1 LQITEV
7 KLSIYKMQ
15 VLKLNFLFS
24 IIFYL
29 LGLCFVRG
37 ESLPSYDYDA
47 PPIDFDTMWQG
58 YNPRLENLETE
69 ILKEWEQD
77 DIILRII
84 RYRIGEFKGKVAML
98 AGVYGF
104 PKGAQNVPGLL
115 QVHGGGQYA
124 DYRAVFSNAKRGYA
138 TLSIAWAGR
147 ISAPGYTVRPNEV
160 KLFWAGKSG
169 DPKYKL
175 TTDWGALDAY
185 HAPSRNGKDAFSS
198 IPVAEWTL
206 DPVLSPRNNSW
217 FLITLAGRRG
227 LTFLE
232 RQPEVDGE
240 KLGVYGHSMGGKL
253 TVMIAGADERVKAAV
268 PSCGGISDRYSDI
281 QLHLATV
288 SDPPS
293 LKRISCPTF
302 FLSPANDFHGRINDL
317 EIAVEEIQSKDWRVT
332 CSPHHNHQD
341 TPPYEVATQIWF
353 DQHLKATFKVP
364 ETPQVKIILKQ
375 GMLPQFSIRPDLNRK
390 VRSVEVYFT
399 QQGIL
404 QKPGVVKDDSRNTKH
419 RFWKFIEPQ
428 KDSTSGVWLA
438 DLPIFSLERPV
449 WAYANVLYDLD
460 NPIVGAGYYY
470 GTYKTKTFN
479 LSSLLQVIS
488 PDKLSNSGTSLPK
501 PRDFMIEEFHASW
514 RKDWFAYNLNKWGI
528 RTNKLYEPRYSAP
541 LNTSRLSLEVSSE
554 RTNEMVLWLDGYGVE
569 FKVLGSSSWQR
580 FSFPLSAFKN
590 GEGKSLPSW
599 SGVREL
605 RLDDVEKL
613 ELPKGNKGSV
623 VKIGSPWAGEPP
635 EFKNLRWIQ

>member
-1 LQITEV
+1 MQI
-7 KLSIYKMQ
+7 LI
-15 VLKLNFLFS
+15 LKFLFS
-24 IIFYL
+24 IIFYFFN
-29 LGLCFVRG
+29 LCFVRS
-37 ESLPSYDYDA
+37 ESLPLYNHETPFNSV
-47 PPIDFDTMWQG
+47 DTMWQG

-77 DIILRII
+77 DVILRVI
-84 RYRIGEFKGKVAML
+84 RYRIGEFKGKRAMM

-104 PKGAQNVPGLL
+104 PKGAQTVPGLL

-124 DYRAVFSNAKRGYA
+124 DHRAVFSNAKRGYA

-147 ISAPGYTVRPNEV
+147 ISAPGYSVAPNEV
-160 KLFWAGKSG
+160 KLFWAGKSD

-198 IPVAEWTL
+198 IPVAEWTI

-217 FLITLAGRRG
+217 FLVTLAGRRG

-268 PSCGGISDRYSDI
+268 PSCGGISDRYSVNE
-281 QLHLATV
+281 LHSATV

-293 LKRISCPTF
+293 LRRVSCPIF

-317 EIAVEEIQSKDWRVT
+317 EKAVGEIQTNDWRVS

-353 DQHLKATFKVP
+353 DQHLKATFKAP
-364 ETPQVKIILKQ
+364 KTPQAEIILKQ
-375 GMLPQFSIRPDLNRK
+375 GMLPQFSVRPDPNRK
-390 VRSVEVYFT
+390 VRSVEIYFT

-404 QKPGVVKDDSRNTKH
+404 QEPGGTKDDSRNTKH

-428 KDSTSGVWLA
+428 KDSTSEGWLA
-438 DLPIFSLERPV
+438 DLPIFSVERPV
-449 WAYANVLYDLD
+449 WAYANVLYDLED
-460 NPIVGAGYYY
+460 TIVGAGYYY
-470 GTYKTKTFN
+470 GKYETKTFN

-488 PDKLSNSGTSLPK
+488 PDKLSNSGTSFPK
-501 PRDFMIEEFHASW
+501 ARDFMIEGFNASW
-514 RKDWFAYNLNKWGI
+514 RKDWFAYNSNKWGV
-528 RTNKLYEPRYSAP
+528 RTNKLYEPRHSAP
-541 LNTSRLSLEVSSE
+541 GPKSRLSLEVSTE
-554 RTNEMVLWLDGYGVE
+554 MTNKMVLWLDGYGVE
-569 FKVLGSSSWQR
+569 FKVLGSGTWQR
-580 FSFPLSAFKN
+580 FSFPLLALKN

-613 ELPKGNKGSV
+613 ELPRGSKGSA
-623 VKIGSPWAGEPP
+623 VKIGSPWVGEPP
-635 EFKNLRWIQ
+635 EFRNLRWIR

>member
-1 LQITEV
+1 
-7 KLSIYKMQ
+7 
-15 VLKLNFLFS
+15 
-24 IIFYL
+24 
-29 LGLCFVRG
+29 
-37 ESLPSYDYDA
+37 
-47 PPIDFDTMWQG
+47 MWQG

-77 DIILRII
+77 DVILRVI
-84 RYRIGEFKGKVAML
+84 RYRIGEFKGKRAMM

-104 PKGAQNVPGLL
+104 PKGAQTVPGLL

-124 DYRAVFSNAKRGYA
+124 DHRAVFSNAKRGYA

-147 ISAPGYTVRPNEV
+147 ISAPGYSVAPNEV
-160 KLFWAGKSG
+160 KLFWAGKSD

-198 IPVAEWTL
+198 IPVAEWTI

-217 FLITLAGRRG
+217 FLVTLAGRRG

-268 PSCGGISDRYSDI
+268 PSCGGISDRYSVNE
-281 QLHLATV
+281 LHSATV

-293 LKRISCPTF
+293 LRRVSCPIF

-317 EIAVEEIQSKDWRVT
+317 EKAVGEIQTKDWRVS

-353 DQHLKATFKVP
+353 DQHLKATFKAP
-364 ETPQVKIILKQ
+364 KTPQAEIILKQ
-375 GMLPQFSIRPDLNRK
+375 GMLPQFSVRPDPNRK
-390 VRSVEVYFT
+390 VRSVEIYFT

-404 QKPGVVKDDSRNTKH
+404 QEPGGTKDDSRNTKH

-428 KDSTSGVWLA
+428 KDSNSVVWLA
-438 DLPIFSLERPV
+438 DLPIFSVERPV
-449 WAYANVLYDLD
+449 WAYANVLYDLED
-460 NPIVGAGYYY
+460 TIVGAGYYY
-470 GTYKTKTFN
+470 GTYETKTLN

-488 PDKLSNSGTSLPK
+488 PDKLSNSGTSFPK
-501 PRDFMIEEFHASW
+501 ARDFMIEGFNASW
-514 RKDWFAYNLNKWGI
+514 RKDWFAYNSNKWGV

-541 LNTSRLSLEVSSE
+541 GPTSRLSLEVITE
-554 RTNEMVLWLDGYGVE
+554 MTNKMVLWLDGYGVE
-569 FKVLGSSSWQR
+569 FKVLGSGTWQR
-580 FSFPLSAFKN
+580 FSFPLSALKN

-613 ELPKGNKGSV
+613 ELPRGSKGSA
-623 VKIGSPWAGEPP
+623 VKIGSPWVGEPP
-635 EFKNLRWIQ
+635 EFRNLRWIR

>member
-1 LQITEV
+1 MQI
-7 KLSIYKMQ
+7 LI
-15 VLKLNFLFS
+15 LKFLFS
-24 IIFYL
+24 IIFYFFS
-29 LGLCFVRG
+29 LCFVRS
-37 ESLPSYDYDA
+37 ESLPLYNHETPFNSV
-47 PPIDFDTMWQG
+47 DTMWQG

-77 DIILRII
+77 DVILRVI
-84 RYRIGEFKGKVAML
+84 RYRIGEFKGKRAMM

-104 PKGAQNVPGLL
+104 PKGAQTVPGLL

-124 DYRAVFSNAKRGYA
+124 DHRAVFSNAKRGYA

-147 ISAPGYTVRPNEV
+147 ISAPGYSVAPNEV
-160 KLFWAGKSG
+160 KLFWAGKSD

-198 IPVAEWTL
+198 IPVAEWTI

-217 FLITLAGRRG
+217 FLVTLAGRRG

-268 PSCGGISDRYSDI
+268 PSCGGISDRYSVNE
-281 QLHLATV
+281 LHSATV

-293 LKRISCPTF
+293 LRRVSCPIF

-317 EIAVEEIQSKDWRVT
+317 EKAVGEIQTKDWRVS

-353 DQHLKATFKVP
+353 DQHLKATFKAP
-364 ETPQVKIILKQ
+364 KTPQAEIILKQ
-375 GMLPQFSIRPDLNRK
+375 GMLPQFSVRPDPNRK
-390 VRSVEVYFT
+390 VRSVEIYFT

-404 QKPGVVKDDSRNTKH
+404 QEPGGTKDDSRNTKH

-428 KDSTSGVWLA
+428 KDSNSVVWLA
-438 DLPIFSLERPV
+438 DLPIFSVERPV
-449 WAYANVLYDLD
+449 WAYANVLYDLED
-460 NPIVGAGYYY
+460 TIVGAGYYY
-470 GTYKTKTFN
+470 GTYETKTLN

-488 PDKLSNSGTSLPK
+488 PDKLSNSGTSFPK
-501 PRDFMIEEFHASW
+501 ARDFMIEGFNASW
-514 RKDWFAYNLNKWGI
+514 RKDWFAYNSNKWGV

-541 LNTSRLSLEVSSE
+541 GPKSRLSLEVSTE
-554 RTNEMVLWLDGYGVE
+554 MTNKMVLWLDGYGVE
-569 FKVLGSSSWQR
+569 FKVLGSGTWQR
-580 FSFPLSAFKN
+580 FSFPLLALKN

-613 ELPKGNKGSV
+613 ELPRGSKGSA
-623 VKIGSPWAGEPP
+623 VKIGSPWVGEPP
-635 EFKNLRWIQ
+635 EFRNLRWIR

>member
-1 LQITEV
+1 
-7 KLSIYKMQ
+7 MQ
-15 VLKLNFLFS
+15 VLKLNFQFS
-24 IIFYL
+24 IIFYF
-29 LGLCFVRG
+29 LGLCFVQG
-37 ESLPSYDYDA
+37 ESLPGYDYDA

-84 RYRIGEFKGKVAML
+84 RYRMGEFKGKVAMM

-198 IPVAEWTL
+198 IPVTEWTL
-206 DPVLSPRNNSW
+206 DPVPSPRNNSW

-317 EIAVEEIQSKDWRVT
+317 ETAVEEIQSNDWRVS

-341 TPPYEVATQIWF
+341 TPPYEVATQVWF
-353 DQHLKATFKVP
+353 DHHLKATFETPK
-364 ETPQVKIILKQ
+364 TPQVKIILKQ

-404 QKPGVVKDDSRNTKH
+404 QKPGAVKDDSRNTKH

-438 DLPIFSLERPV
+438 DLPIFSVDRPV

-470 GTYKTKTFN
+470 GTYETKTFN
-479 LSSLLQVIS
+479 LSSILQVIS
-488 PDKLSNSGTSLPK
+488 PEKLSNSGTSLPK
-501 PRDFMIEEFHASW
+501 ARDFMIEEFNAFW

-541 LNTSRLSLEVSSE
+541 LHTSRLSLEVSSE
-554 RTNEMVLWLDGYGVE
+554 MTNKMVLWLDGYGVE

-580 FSFPLSAFKN
+580 FSFALSALKN

-613 ELPKGNKGSV
+613 ELPRGNKGSV
-623 VKIGSPWAGEPP
+623 VKIGSPWAGNPP
-635 EFKNLRWIQ
+635 EFRNLRWIQ

>member
-1 LQITEV
+1 
-7 KLSIYKMQ
+7 
-15 VLKLNFLFS
+15 
-24 IIFYL
+24 
-29 LGLCFVRG
+29 
-37 ESLPSYDYDA
+37 
-47 PPIDFDTMWQG
+47 MWQG

-77 DIILRII
+77 DVILRVI
-84 RYRIGEFKGKVAML
+84 RYRIGEFKGKRAMM

-104 PKGAQNVPGLL
+104 PKGAQTVPGLL

-124 DYRAVFSNAKRGYA
+124 DHRAVFSNAKRGYA

-147 ISAPGYTVRPNEV
+147 ISAPGYSVAPNEV
-160 KLFWAGKSG
+160 KLFWAGKSD

-198 IPVAEWTL
+198 IPVAEWTI

-217 FLITLAGRRG
+217 FLVTLAGRRG

-268 PSCGGISDRYSDI
+268 PSCGGISDRYSVNE
-281 QLHLATV
+281 LHSATV

-293 LKRISCPTF
+293 LRRVSCPIF

-317 EIAVEEIQSKDWRVT
+317 EKAVGEIQTKDWRVS

-353 DQHLKATFKVP
+353 DQHLKATFKAP
-364 ETPQVKIILKQ
+364 KTPQAEIILKQ
-375 GMLPQFSIRPDLNRK
+375 GMLPQFSVRPDPNRK
-390 VRSVEVYFT
+390 VRSVEIYFT

-404 QKPGVVKDDSRNTKH
+404 QEPGGTKDDSRNTKH

-428 KDSTSGVWLA
+428 KDSNSVVWLA
-438 DLPIFSLERPV
+438 DLPIFSVERPA
-449 WAYANVLYDLD
+449 WAYANVLYDLED
-460 NPIVGAGYYY
+460 TIVGAGYYY
-470 GTYKTKTFN
+470 GTYETKTLN

-488 PDKLSNSGTSLPK
+488 PDKLSNSGTSFPK
-501 PRDFMIEEFHASW
+501 ARDFMIEGFNASW
-514 RKDWFAYNLNKWGI
+514 RKDWFAYNSNKWGV

-541 LNTSRLSLEVSSE
+541 GPTSRLSLEVSTE
-554 RTNEMVLWLDGYGVE
+554 MTNKMVLWLDGYGVE
-569 FKVLGSSSWQR
+569 FKVLGSGTWQR
-580 FSFPLSAFKN
+580 FSFPLSALKN

-613 ELPKGNKGSV
+613 ELPRGSKGSA
-623 VKIGSPWAGEPP
+623 VKIGSPWVGEPP
-635 EFKNLRWIQ
+635 EFRNLRWIR

>member
-1 LQITEV
+1 MQI
-7 KLSIYKMQ
+7 LI
-15 VLKLNFLFS
+15 LKFLFS
-24 IIFYL
+24 IIFYFFN
-29 LGLCFVRG
+29 LCFVRS
-37 ESLPSYDYDA
+37 ESLPLYNHETPFNSV
-47 PPIDFDTMWQG
+47 DTMWQG

-77 DIILRII
+77 DVILRVI
-84 RYRIGEFKGKVAML
+84 RYRIGEFKGKRAMM

-104 PKGAQNVPGLL
+104 PKGAQTVPGLL

-124 DYRAVFSNAKRGYA
+124 DHRAVFSNAKRGYA

-147 ISAPGYTVRPNEV
+147 ISAPGYSVAPNEV
-160 KLFWAGKSG
+160 KLFWAGKSD

-198 IPVAEWTL
+198 IPVAEWTI

-217 FLITLAGRRG
+217 FLVTLAGRRG

-268 PSCGGISDRYSDI
+268 PSCGGISDRYSVNE
-281 QLHLATV
+281 LHSATV

-293 LKRISCPTF
+293 LRRVSCPIF

-317 EIAVEEIQSKDWRVT
+317 EKAVGEIQTKDWRVS

-353 DQHLKATFKVP
+353 DQHLKATFKAP
-364 ETPQVKIILKQ
+364 KTPQAEIILKQ
-375 GMLPQFSIRPDLNRK
+375 GMLPQFSVRPDPNRK
-390 VRSVEVYFT
+390 VRSVEIYFT

-404 QKPGVVKDDSRNTKH
+404 QEPGGTKDDSRNTKH

-428 KDSTSGVWLA
+428 KDSNSVVWLA
-438 DLPIFSLERPV
+438 DLPIFSVERPV
-449 WAYANVLYDLD
+449 WAYANVLYDLED
-460 NPIVGAGYYY
+460 TIVGAGYYY
-470 GTYKTKTFN
+470 GTYETKTFN

-501 PRDFMIEEFHASW
+501 ARDFMIEGFNASW
-514 RKDWFAYNLNKWGI
+514 RKDWFAYNSNKWGV

-541 LNTSRLSLEVSSE
+541 GPTSRLSLEVSTE
-554 RTNEMVLWLDGYGVE
+554 MTNKMVLWLDGYGVE
-569 FKVLGSSSWQR
+569 FKVLGSGTWQR
-580 FSFPLSAFKN
+580 FSFPLSALKN

-613 ELPKGNKGSV
+613 ELPRGSKGSA
-623 VKIGSPWAGEPP
+623 VKIGSPWVGEPP
-635 EFKNLRWIQ
+635 EFRNLRWIR

>member
-1 LQITEV
+1 MQITEV
-7 KLSIYKMQ
+7 KLSIYRMQ

-84 RYRIGEFKGKVAML
+84 RYRIGEFKGKVAMM

-124 DYRAVFSNAKRGYA
+124 DYRAVFSNAKRGFA

-341 TPPYEVATQIWF
+341 TPPYEVATQLWF

-554 RTNEMVLWLDGYGVE
+554 RNNEMVLWLDGYGVE

>member
-1 LQITEV
+1 MQI
-7 KLSIYKMQ
+7 LI
-15 VLKLNFLFS
+15 LKFLFS
-24 IIFYL
+24 IIFYFFS
-29 LGLCFVRG
+29 LCFVRS
-37 ESLPSYDYDA
+37 ESLPLYNHETPFNSV
-47 PPIDFDTMWQG
+47 DTMWQG

-77 DIILRII
+77 DVILRVI
-84 RYRIGEFKGKVAML
+84 RYRIGEFKGKRAMM

-104 PKGAQNVPGLL
+104 PKGAQTVPGLL

-124 DYRAVFSNAKRGYA
+124 DHRAVFSNAKRGYA

-147 ISAPGYTVRPNEV
+147 ISAPGYSVAPNEV
-160 KLFWAGKSG
+160 KLFWAGKSD

-198 IPVAEWTL
+198 IPVAEWTI

-217 FLITLAGRRG
+217 FLVTLAGRRG

-268 PSCGGISDRYSDI
+268 PSCGGISDRYSVNE
-281 QLHLATV
+281 LHSATV

-293 LKRISCPTF
+293 LRRVSCPIF

-317 EIAVEEIQSKDWRVT
+317 EKAVGEIQTKDWRVS

-353 DQHLKATFKVP
+353 DQHLKATFKAP
-364 ETPQVKIILKQ
+364 KTPQAEIILKQ
-375 GMLPQFSIRPDLNRK
+375 GMLPQFSVRPDPNRK
-390 VRSVEVYFT
+390 VRSVEIYFT

-404 QKPGVVKDDSRNTKH
+404 QEPGGTKDDSRNTKH

-428 KDSTSGVWLA
+428 KDSNSVVWLA
-438 DLPIFSLERPV
+438 DLPIFSVERPV
-449 WAYANVLYDLD
+449 WAYANVLYDLED
-460 NPIVGAGYYY
+460 TIVGAGYYY
-470 GTYKTKTFN
+470 GTYETKTLN

-488 PDKLSNSGTSLPK
+488 PDKLSNSGTSFPK
-501 PRDFMIEEFHASW
+501 ARDFMIEEFNASW
-514 RKDWFAYNLNKWGI
+514 RKDWFAYNSNKWGV

-541 LNTSRLSLEVSSE
+541 GPTSRLSLEVSTE
-554 RTNEMVLWLDGYGVE
+554 MTNKMVLWLDGYGVE
-569 FKVLGSSSWQR
+569 FKVLGSGTWQR
-580 FSFPLSAFKN
+580 FSFPLSALKN

-613 ELPKGNKGSV
+613 ELPRGSKGSA
-623 VKIGSPWAGEPP
+623 VKIGSPWVGEPP
-635 EFKNLRWIQ
+635 EFRNLRWIR

>member
-1 LQITEV
+1 
-7 KLSIYKMQ
+7 
-15 VLKLNFLFS
+15 
-24 IIFYL
+24 
-29 LGLCFVRG
+29 
-37 ESLPSYDYDA
+37 
-47 PPIDFDTMWQG
+47 MWQG

-77 DIILRII
+77 DVILRVI
-84 RYRIGEFKGKVAML
+84 RYRIGEFKGKRAMM

-104 PKGAQNVPGLL
+104 PKGAQTVPGLL

-124 DYRAVFSNAKRGYA
+124 DHRAVFSNAKRGYA

-147 ISAPGYTVRPNEV
+147 ISAPGYSVAPNEV
-160 KLFWAGKSG
+160 KLFWAGKSD

-198 IPVAEWTL
+198 IPVAEWTI

-217 FLITLAGRRG
+217 FLVTLAGRRG

-268 PSCGGISDRYSDI
+268 PSCGGISDRYSVNE
-281 QLHLATV
+281 LHSATV

-293 LKRISCPTF
+293 LRRVSCPIF

-317 EIAVEEIQSKDWRVT
+317 EKAVGEIQTKDWRVS

-353 DQHLKATFKVP
+353 DQHLKATFKAP
-364 ETPQVKIILKQ
+364 KTPQAEIILKQ
-375 GMLPQFSIRPDLNRK
+375 GMLPQFSVRPDPNRK
-390 VRSVEVYFT
+390 VRSVEIYFT

-404 QKPGVVKDDSRNTKH
+404 QEPGGTKDDSRNTKH

-428 KDSTSGVWLA
+428 KDSTSEGWLA
-438 DLPIFSLERPV
+438 DLPIFSVERPV
-449 WAYANVLYDLD
+449 WAYANVLYDLED
-460 NPIVGAGYYY
+460 TIVGAGYYY
-470 GTYKTKTFN
+470 GTYETKTLN

-488 PDKLSNSGTSLPK
+488 PDKLSNSGTSFPK
-501 PRDFMIEEFHASW
+501 ARDFMIEGFNASW
-514 RKDWFAYNLNKWGI
+514 RKDWFAYNSNKWGV

-541 LNTSRLSLEVSSE
+541 GPTSRLSLEVSTE
-554 RTNEMVLWLDGYGVE
+554 MTNKMVLWLDGYGVE
-569 FKVLGSSSWQR
+569 FKVLGSGTWQR
-580 FSFPLSAFKN
+580 FSFPLSALKN

-613 ELPKGNKGSV
+613 ELPRGSKGSA
-623 VKIGSPWAGEPP
+623 VKIGSPWVGEPP
-635 EFKNLRWIQ
+635 EFRNLRWIR

>member
-1 LQITEV
+1 MQI
-7 KLSIYKMQ
+7 LI
-15 VLKLNFLFS
+15 LKFLFS
-24 IIFYL
+24 IIFYFFN
-29 LGLCFVRG
+29 LCFVRS
-37 ESLPSYDYDA
+37 ESLPLYNHETPFNSV
-47 PPIDFDTMWQG
+47 DTMWQG

-77 DIILRII
+77 DVILRVI
-84 RYRIGEFKGKVAML
+84 RYRIGEFKGKRAMM

-104 PKGAQNVPGLL
+104 PKGAQTVPGLL

-124 DYRAVFSNAKRGYA
+124 DHRAVFSNAKRGYA

-147 ISAPGYTVRPNEV
+147 ISAPGYSVAPNEV
-160 KLFWAGKSG
+160 KLFWAGKSD

-198 IPVAEWTL
+198 IPVAEWTI

-217 FLITLAGRRG
+217 FLVTLAGRRG

-268 PSCGGISDRYSDI
+268 PSCGGISDRYSVNE
-281 QLHLATV
+281 LHSATV

-293 LKRISCPTF
+293 LRRVSCPIF

-317 EIAVEEIQSKDWRVT
+317 EKAVGEIQTKDWRVS

-353 DQHLKATFKVP
+353 DQHLKATFKAP
-364 ETPQVKIILKQ
+364 KTPQAEIILKQ
-375 GMLPQFSIRPDLNRK
+375 GMLPQFSVRPDPNRK
-390 VRSVEVYFT
+390 VRSVEIYFT

-404 QKPGVVKDDSRNTKH
+404 QEPGGTKDDSRNTKH

-428 KDSTSGVWLA
+428 KDSNSGVWLA
-438 DLPIFSLERPV
+438 DLPIFSVERPV
-449 WAYANVLYDLD
+449 WAYANVLYDLED
-460 NPIVGAGYYY
+460 TIVGAGYYY
-470 GTYKTKTFN
+470 GTYETKTFN

-501 PRDFMIEEFHASW
+501 ARDFMIEGFNASW
-514 RKDWFAYNLNKWGI
+514 RKDWFAYNLNKWGV

-541 LNTSRLSLEVSSE
+541 GPTSRLSLEVSTE
-554 RTNEMVLWLDGYGVE
+554 MTNKMVLWLDGYGVE
-569 FKVLGSSSWQR
+569 FKVLGSGTWQR
-580 FSFPLSAFKN
+580 FSFPLSALKN

-613 ELPKGNKGSV
+613 ELPRGSKGSA
-623 VKIGSPWAGEPP
+623 VKIGSPWVGEPP
-635 EFKNLRWIQ
+635 EFRNLRWIR

>member
-1 LQITEV
+1 MQI
-7 KLSIYKMQ
+7 LI
-15 VLKLNFLFS
+15 LKFLFS
-24 IIFYL
+24 IIFYFFS
-29 LGLCFVRG
+29 LCFVRS
-37 ESLPSYDYDA
+37 ESLPLYNHETPFNSV
-47 PPIDFDTMWQG
+47 DTMWQG

-77 DIILRII
+77 DVILRVI
-84 RYRIGEFKGKVAML
+84 RYRIGEFKGKRAMM

-104 PKGAQNVPGLL
+104 PKGAQTVPGLL

-124 DYRAVFSNAKRGYA
+124 DHRAVFSNAKRGYA

-147 ISAPGYTVRPNEV
+147 ISAPGYSVAPNEV
-160 KLFWAGKSG
+160 KLFWAGKSD

-198 IPVAEWTL
+198 IPVAEWTI

-217 FLITLAGRRG
+217 FLVTLAGRRG

-268 PSCGGISDRYSDI
+268 PSCGGISDRYSVNE
-281 QLHLATV
+281 LHSATV

-293 LKRISCPTF
+293 LRRVSCPIF

-317 EIAVEEIQSKDWRVT
+317 EKAVGEIQTKDWRVS

-353 DQHLKATFKVP
+353 DQHLKATFKAP
-364 ETPQVKIILKQ
+364 KTPQAEIILKQ
-375 GMLPQFSIRPDLNRK
+375 GMLPQFSVRPDPNRK
-390 VRSVEVYFT
+390 VRSVEIYFT

-404 QKPGVVKDDSRNTKH
+404 QEPGGTKDDSRNTKH

-428 KDSTSGVWLA
+428 KDSNSVVWLA
-438 DLPIFSLERPV
+438 DLPIFSVERPV
-449 WAYANVLYDLD
+449 WAYANVLYDLED
-460 NPIVGAGYYY
+460 TIVGAGYYY
-470 GTYKTKTFN
+470 GTYETKTLN

-488 PDKLSNSGTSLPK
+488 PDKLSNSGTSFPK
-501 PRDFMIEEFHASW
+501 ARDFMIEGFNASW
-514 RKDWFAYNLNKWGI
+514 RKDWFAYNSNKWGV

-541 LNTSRLSLEVSSE
+541 GPTSRLSLEVSTE
-554 RTNEMVLWLDGYGVE
+554 MTNKMVLWLDGYGVE
-569 FKVLGSSSWQR
+569 FKVLGSGTWQR
-580 FSFPLSAFKN
+580 FSFPLSALKN

-605 RLDDVEKL
+605 RLDDVE
-613 ELPKGNKGSV
+613 
-623 VKIGSPWAGEPP
+623 
-635 EFKNLRWIQ
+635 

>member
-1 LQITEV
+1 MQI
-7 KLSIYKMQ
+7 LI
-15 VLKLNFLFS
+15 LKFLFS
-24 IIFYL
+24 IIFYFFS
-29 LGLCFVRG
+29 LCFVRS
-37 ESLPSYDYDA
+37 ESLPLYNHETPFNSV
-47 PPIDFDTMWQG
+47 DTMWQG

-77 DIILRII
+77 DVILRVI
-84 RYRIGEFKGKVAML
+84 RYRIGEFKGKRAMM

-104 PKGAQNVPGLL
+104 PKGAQTVPGLL

-124 DYRAVFSNAKRGYA
+124 DHRAVFSNAKRGYA

-147 ISAPGYTVRPNEV
+147 ISAPGYSVAPNEV
-160 KLFWAGKSG
+160 KLFWAGKSD

-198 IPVAEWTL
+198 IPVAEWTI

-217 FLITLAGRRG
+217 FLVTLAGRRG

-268 PSCGGISDRYSDI
+268 PSCGGISDRYSVNE
-281 QLHLATV
+281 LHSATV

-293 LKRISCPTF
+293 LRRVSCPIF

-317 EIAVEEIQSKDWRVT
+317 EKAVGEIQTKDWRVS

-353 DQHLKATFKVP
+353 DQHLKATFKAP
-364 ETPQVKIILKQ
+364 KTPQAEIILKQ
-375 GMLPQFSIRPDLNRK
+375 GMLPQFSVRPDPNRK
-390 VRSVEVYFT
+390 VRSVEIYFT

-404 QKPGVVKDDSRNTKH
+404 QEPGGTKDDSRNTKH

-438 DLPIFSLERPV
+438 DLPIFSVERPV
-449 WAYANVLYDLD
+449 WAYANVLYDLED
-460 NPIVGAGYYY
+460 TIVGAGYYY
-470 GTYKTKTFN
+470 GTYETKTFN

-501 PRDFMIEEFHASW
+501 ARDFMIEGFNASW
-514 RKDWFAYNLNKWGI
+514 RKDWFAYNSNKWGV

-541 LNTSRLSLEVSSE
+541 GPTSRLSLEVSTE
-554 RTNEMVLWLDGYGVE
+554 MTNKMVLWLDGYGVE
-569 FKVLGSSSWQR
+569 FKVLGSGTWQR
-580 FSFPLSAFKN
+580 FSFPLSALKN

-613 ELPKGNKGSV
+613 ELPRGSKGSA
-623 VKIGSPWAGEPP
+623 VKIGSPWVGEPP
-635 EFKNLRWIQ
+635 EFRNLRWIR

>member
-1 LQITEV
+1 MQI
-7 KLSIYKMQ
+7 LI
-15 VLKLNFLFS
+15 LKFLFS
-24 IIFYL
+24 IIFYFFS
-29 LGLCFVRG
+29 LCFVRS
-37 ESLPSYDYDA
+37 ESLPLYNHETPFNSV
-47 PPIDFDTMWQG
+47 DTMWQG

-77 DIILRII
+77 DVILRVI
-84 RYRIGEFKGKVAML
+84 RYRIGEFKGKRAMM

-104 PKGAQNVPGLL
+104 PKGAQTVPGLL

-124 DYRAVFSNAKRGYA
+124 DHRAVFSNAKRGYA

-147 ISAPGYTVRPNEV
+147 ISAPGYSVAPNEV
-160 KLFWAGKSG
+160 KLFWAGKSD

-198 IPVAEWTL
+198 IPVAEWTI

-217 FLITLAGRRG
+217 FLVTLAGRRG

-268 PSCGGISDRYSDI
+268 PSCGGISDRYSVNE
-281 QLHLATV
+281 LHSATV

-293 LKRISCPTF
+293 LRRVSCPIF

-317 EIAVEEIQSKDWRVT
+317 EKAVGEIQTKDWRVS

-353 DQHLKATFKVP
+353 DQHLKATFKAP
-364 ETPQVKIILKQ
+364 KTPQAEIILKQ
-375 GMLPQFSIRPDLNRK
+375 GMLPQFSVRPDPNRK
-390 VRSVEVYFT
+390 VRSVEIYFT

-404 QKPGVVKDDSRNTKH
+404 QEPGGTKDDSRNTKH

-428 KDSTSGVWLA
+428 KDSNSVVWLA
-438 DLPIFSLERPV
+438 DLPIFSVERPA
-449 WAYANVLYDLD
+449 WAYANVLYDLED
-460 NPIVGAGYYY
+460 TIVGAGYYY
-470 GTYKTKTFN
+470 GTYETKTLN

-488 PDKLSNSGTSLPK
+488 PDKLSNSGTSFPK
-501 PRDFMIEEFHASW
+501 ARDFMIEGFNASW
-514 RKDWFAYNLNKWGI
+514 RKDWFAYNSNKWGV

-541 LNTSRLSLEVSSE
+541 GPTSRLSLEVSTE
-554 RTNEMVLWLDGYGVE
+554 MTNKMVLWLDGYGVE
-569 FKVLGSSSWQR
+569 FKVLGSGTWQR
-580 FSFPLSAFKN
+580 FSFPLSALKN

-613 ELPKGNKGSV
+613 ERPKGNKGSV
-623 VKIGSPWAGEPP
+623 VKIGSPWVGDPP
-635 EFKNLRWIQ
+635 EFRNLRWIR

>member
-1 LQITEV
+1 MQI
-7 KLSIYKMQ
+7 LI
-15 VLKLNFLFS
+15 LKFLFS
-24 IIFYL
+24 IIFYFFN
-29 LGLCFVRG
+29 LCFVRS
-37 ESLPSYDYDA
+37 ESLPLYNHETPFNSV
-47 PPIDFDTMWQG
+47 DTMWQG

-77 DIILRII
+77 DVILRVI
-84 RYRIGEFKGKVAML
+84 RYRIGEFKGKRAMM

-104 PKGAQNVPGLL
+104 PKGAQTVPGLL

-124 DYRAVFSNAKRGYA
+124 DHRAVFSNAKRGYA

-147 ISAPGYTVRPNEV
+147 ISAPGYSVAPNEV
-160 KLFWAGKSG
+160 KLFWAGKSD

-198 IPVAEWTL
+198 IPVAEWTI

-217 FLITLAGRRG
+217 FLVTLAGRRG

-268 PSCGGISDRYSDI
+268 PSCGGISDRYSVNE
-281 QLHLATV
+281 LHSATV

-293 LKRISCPTF
+293 LRRVSCPIF

-317 EIAVEEIQSKDWRVT
+317 EKAVGEIQTKDWRVS

-353 DQHLKATFKVP
+353 DQHLKATFKAP
-364 ETPQVKIILKQ
+364 KTPQAEIILKQ
-375 GMLPQFSIRPDLNRK
+375 GMLPQFSVRPDPNRK
-390 VRSVEVYFT
+390 VRSVEIYFT

-404 QKPGVVKDDSRNTKH
+404 QEPGGTKDDSRNTKH

-428 KDSTSGVWLA
+428 KDSNSVVWLA
-438 DLPIFSLERPV
+438 DLPIFSVERPV
-449 WAYANVLYDLD
+449 WAYANVLYDLED
-460 NPIVGAGYYY
+460 TIVGAGYYY
-470 GTYKTKTFN
+470 GTYETKTLN

-501 PRDFMIEEFHASW
+501 ARDFMIEEFNASW
-514 RKDWFAYNLNKWGI
+514 RKDWFAYNSNKWGV

-541 LNTSRLSLEVSSE
+541 GPTSRLSLEVSTE
-554 RTNEMVLWLDGYGVE
+554 MTNKMVLWLDGYGVE
-569 FKVLGSSSWQR
+569 FKVLGSGTWQR
-580 FSFPLSAFKN
+580 FSFPLSALKN

-613 ELPKGNKGSV
+613 ELPRGSKGSA
-623 VKIGSPWAGEPP
+623 VKIGSPWVGEPP
-635 EFKNLRWIQ
+635 EFRNLRWIR

>member
-1 LQITEV
+1 MQI
-7 KLSIYKMQ
+7 LI
-15 VLKLNFLFS
+15 LKFLFS
-24 IIFYL
+24 IIFYFFS
-29 LGLCFVRG
+29 LCFVRS
-37 ESLPSYDYDA
+37 ESLPLYNHETPFNSV
-47 PPIDFDTMWQG
+47 DTMWQG

-77 DIILRII
+77 DVILRVI
-84 RYRIGEFKGKVAML
+84 RYRIGEFKGKRAMM

-104 PKGAQNVPGLL
+104 PKGAQTVPGLL

-124 DYRAVFSNAKRGYA
+124 DHRAVFSNAKRGYA

-147 ISAPGYTVRPNEV
+147 ISAPGYSVAPNEV
-160 KLFWAGKSG
+160 KLFWAGKSD

-198 IPVAEWTL
+198 IPVAEWTI

-217 FLITLAGRRG
+217 FLVTLAGRRG

-268 PSCGGISDRYSDI
+268 PSCGGISDRYSVNE
-281 QLHLATV
+281 LHSATV

-293 LKRISCPTF
+293 LRRVSCPIF

-317 EIAVEEIQSKDWRVT
+317 EKAVGEIQTKDWRVS

-341 TPPYEVATQIWF
+341 MPPYEVATQIWF
-353 DQHLKATFKVP
+353 DQHLKATFKAP
-364 ETPQVKIILKQ
+364 KTPQAEIILKQ
-375 GMLPQFSIRPDLNRK
+375 GMLPQFSVRPDPNRK
-390 VRSVEVYFT
+390 VRSVEIYFT

-404 QKPGVVKDDSRNTKH
+404 QEPGGTKDDSRNTKH

-428 KDSTSGVWLA
+428 KDSNSVVWLA
-438 DLPIFSLERPV
+438 DLPIFSVERPV
-449 WAYANVLYDLD
+449 WAYANVLYDLED
-460 NPIVGAGYYY
+460 TIVGAGYYY
-470 GTYKTKTFN
+470 GTYETKTLN

-488 PDKLSNSGTSLPK
+488 PDKLSNSGTSFPK
-501 PRDFMIEEFHASW
+501 ARDFMIEGFNASW
-514 RKDWFAYNLNKWGI
+514 RKDWFAYNSNKWGV

-541 LNTSRLSLEVSSE
+541 GPTSRLSLEVSTE
-554 RTNEMVLWLDGYGVE
+554 MTNKMVLWLDGYGVE
-569 FKVLGSSSWQR
+569 FKVLGSGTWQR
-580 FSFPLSAFKN
+580 FSFPLSALKN

-613 ELPKGNKGSV
+613 ELPRGSKGSA
-623 VKIGSPWAGEPP
+623 VKIGSPWVGEPP
-635 EFKNLRWIQ
+635 EFRNLRWIR

>member
-1 LQITEV
+1 MQI
-7 KLSIYKMQ
+7 LN
-15 VLKLNFLFS
+15 LKFLFS
-24 IIFYL
+24 IILYFL
-29 LGLCFVRG
+29 SLCFVRS
-37 ESLPSYDYDA
+37 ESLPLYDHET
-47 PPIDFDTMWQG
+47 PFNSVDTMWQG

-77 DIILRII
+77 DVILRVI
-84 RYRIGEFKGKVAML
+84 RYRIGEFKGKRAMM

-104 PKGAQNVPGLL
+104 PKGAQTVPGLL

-124 DYRAVFSNAKRGYA
+124 DHRAVFSNAKRGYA

-147 ISAPGYTVRPNEV
+147 ISAPGYSVAPNEV
-160 KLFWAGKSG
+160 KLFWAGKSD

-198 IPVAEWTL
+198 IPVAEWTI

-217 FLITLAGRRG
+217 FLVTLAGRRG

-268 PSCGGISDRYSDI
+268 PSCGGISDRYSI
-281 QLHLATV
+281 NELHSATV

-293 LKRISCPTF
+293 LRRVSCPIF

-317 EIAVEEIQSKDWRVT
+317 EKAVGEIQTKDWRVS

-353 DQHLKATFKVP
+353 DQHLKATFKAP
-364 ETPQVKIILKQ
+364 KTPQAEIILKQ
-375 GMLPQFSIRPDLNRK
+375 GMLPQFSVRPDPNRK
-390 VRSVEVYFT
+390 VRSVEIYFT

-404 QKPGVVKDDSRNTKH
+404 QEPGGTKDDSRNTKH

-438 DLPIFSLERPV
+438 DLPIFSVERPV
-449 WAYANVLYDLD
+449 WAYANVLYDLED
-460 NPIVGAGYYY
+460 TIVGAGYYY
-470 GTYKTKTFN
+470 GTYETKTFN

-501 PRDFMIEEFHASW
+501 ARDFMIEGFNASW
-514 RKDWFAYNLNKWGI
+514 RKDWFAYNSNKWGG

-541 LNTSRLSLEVSSE
+541 GPTSRLSLEVSTE
-554 RTNEMVLWLDGYGVE
+554 MTNKMVLWLDGYGVE
-569 FKVLGSSSWQR
+569 FKVLGSGTWQR
-580 FSFPLSAFKN
+580 FSFPLSALKN

-613 ELPKGNKGSV
+613 ELPRGSKGSA
-623 VKIGSPWAGEPP
+623 VKIGSPWVGEPP
-635 EFKNLRWIQ
+635 KFRNLRWIR

>member
-1 LQITEV
+1 MQI
-7 KLSIYKMQ
+7 LI
-15 VLKLNFLFS
+15 LKFLFS
-24 IIFYL
+24 IIFYFFN
-29 LGLCFVRG
+29 LCFVRS
-37 ESLPSYDYDA
+37 ESLPLYNHETPFNSV
-47 PPIDFDTMWQG
+47 DTMWQG

-77 DIILRII
+77 DVILRVI
-84 RYRIGEFKGKVAML
+84 RYRIGEFKGKRAMM

-104 PKGAQNVPGLL
+104 PKGAQTVPGLL

-124 DYRAVFSNAKRGYA
+124 DHRAVFSNAKRGYA

-147 ISAPGYTVRPNEV
+147 ISAPGYSVAPNEV
-160 KLFWAGKSG
+160 KLFWAGKSD

-198 IPVAEWTL
+198 IPVAEWTI

-217 FLITLAGRRG
+217 FLVTLAGRRG

-268 PSCGGISDRYSDI
+268 PSCGGISDRYSVNE
-281 QLHLATV
+281 LHSATV

-293 LKRISCPTF
+293 LRRVSCPIF

-317 EIAVEEIQSKDWRVT
+317 EKAVGEIQTKDWRVS

-353 DQHLKATFKVP
+353 DQHLKATFKAP
-364 ETPQVKIILKQ
+364 KTPQAEIILKQ
-375 GMLPQFSIRPDLNRK
+375 GMLPQFSVRPDPNRK
-390 VRSVEVYFT
+390 VRSVEIYFT

-404 QKPGVVKDDSRNTKH
+404 QEPGGTKDDSRNTKH

-428 KDSTSGVWLA
+428 KDSNSVVWLA
-438 DLPIFSLERPV
+438 DLPIFSVERPV
-449 WAYANVLYDLD
+449 WAYANVLYDLED
-460 NPIVGAGYYY
+460 TIVGAGYYY
-470 GTYKTKTFN
+470 GTYETKTLN

-501 PRDFMIEEFHASW
+501 ARDFMIEEFNASW
-514 RKDWFAYNLNKWGI
+514 RKDWFAYNSNKWGV

-541 LNTSRLSLEVSSE
+541 GPTSRLSLEVITE
-554 RTNEMVLWLDGYGVE
+554 MTNKMVLWLDGYGVE
-569 FKVLGSSSWQR
+569 FKVLGSGTWQR
-580 FSFPLSAFKN
+580 FSFPLSALKN

-613 ELPKGNKGSV
+613 ELPRGSKGSA
-623 VKIGSPWAGEPP
+623 VKIGSPWVGEPP
-635 EFKNLRWIQ
+635 EFRNLRWIR

>member
-1 LQITEV
+1 
-7 KLSIYKMQ
+7 
-15 VLKLNFLFS
+15 
-24 IIFYL
+24 
-29 LGLCFVRG
+29 
-37 ESLPSYDYDA
+37 
-47 PPIDFDTMWQG
+47 MWQG

-77 DIILRII
+77 DVILRVI
-84 RYRIGEFKGKVAML
+84 RYRIGEFKGKRAMM

-124 DYRAVFSNAKRGYA
+124 DHRAVFSNAKRGYA

-147 ISAPGYTVRPNEV
+147 ISAPGYSVGPNEV
-160 KLFWAGKSG
+160 KLFWAGNSD

-175 TTDWGALDAY
+175 TTDWGALDGY
-185 HAPSRNGKDAFSS
+185 HAPSRNGKGAFSS
-198 IPVAEWTL
+198 IPVAEWTI

-232 RQPEVDGE
+232 RQTEVDRG

-268 PSCGGISDRYSDI
+268 PSCGGISDRYFDNE
-281 QLHLATV
+281 LHSATV

-293 LKRISCPTF
+293 LRRVSCPIF

-317 EIAVEEIQSKDWRVT
+317 ETAVGEIQTKDWRVS

-341 TPPYEVATQIWF
+341 TPPYEIATQLWF
-353 DQHLKATFKVP
+353 DQHLKATFKAP
-364 ETPQVKIILKQ
+364 KTPKVEIILKQ
-375 GMLPQFSIRPDLNRK
+375 GMLPQFSVRPDPNRN
-390 VRSVEVYFT
+390 VRSVEIYFT

-404 QKPGVVKDDSRNTKH
+404 QEPGATKDDSRNTKH
-419 RFWKFIEPQ
+419 RFWKFIEPK
-428 KDSTSGVWLA
+428 KDSTQGVWLA
-438 DLPIFSLERPV
+438 DLPIFSLARPV
-449 WAYANVLYDLD
+449 WAYANVLYDLED
-460 NPIVGAGYYY
+460 TIVGAGYYY
-470 GTYKTKTFN
+470 GTYKSKTFN
-479 LSSLLQVIS
+479 LSSILQVIS
-488 PDKLSNSGTSLPK
+488 SDKLSNSGTSISK
-501 PRDFMIEEFHASW
+501 ARDLMIEGFHPSW
-514 RKDWFAYNLNKWGI
+514 RKDWFAYNSKKWGI

-541 LNTSRLSLEVSSE
+541 GPTSRLSLEVSTE
-554 RTNEMVLWLDGYGVE
+554 MTNKMVLWLDGYGVGFE
-569 FKVLGSSSWQR
+569 VLGNCTWQR
-580 FSFPLSAFKN
+580 FSFPLFALKN

-613 ELPKGNKGSV
+613 ERPTGNKGSV
-623 VKIGSPWAGEPP
+623 VKIGSPWVGDPP
-635 EFKNLRWIQ
+635 EFRNLRWIR

>member
-1 LQITEV
+1 MQI
-7 KLSIYKMQ
+7 LI
-15 VLKLNFLFS
+15 LKFLFS
-24 IIFYL
+24 IIFYFFS
-29 LGLCFVRG
+29 LCFVRS
-37 ESLPSYDYDA
+37 ESLPLYNHETPFNSV
-47 PPIDFDTMWQG
+47 DTMWQG

-77 DIILRII
+77 DVILRVI
-84 RYRIGEFKGKVAML
+84 RYRIGEFKGKRAMM

-104 PKGAQNVPGLL
+104 PKGAQTVPGLL

-124 DYRAVFSNAKRGYA
+124 DHRAVFSNAKRGYA

-147 ISAPGYTVRPNEV
+147 ISAPGYSVAPNEV
-160 KLFWAGKSG
+160 KLFWAGKSD

-198 IPVAEWTL
+198 IPVAEWTI

-217 FLITLAGRRG
+217 FLVTLAGRRG

-268 PSCGGISDRYSDI
+268 PSCGGISDRYSVNE
-281 QLHLATV
+281 LHSATV

-293 LKRISCPTF
+293 LRRVSCPIF

-317 EIAVEEIQSKDWRVT
+317 EKAVGEIQTKDWRVS

-353 DQHLKATFKVP
+353 DQHLKATFKAP
-364 ETPQVKIILKQ
+364 KTPQAEIILKQ
-375 GMLPQFSIRPDLNRK
+375 GMLPQFSVRPDPNRK
-390 VRSVEVYFT
+390 VRSVEIYFT

-404 QKPGVVKDDSRNTKH
+404 QEPGGTKDDSRNTKH

-428 KDSTSGVWLA
+428 KDSNSVVWLA
-438 DLPIFSLERPV
+438 DLPIFSVERPV
-449 WAYANVLYDLD
+449 WAYANVLYDLED
-460 NPIVGAGYYY
+460 TIVGAGYYY
-470 GTYKTKTFN
+470 GTYETKTLN

-501 PRDFMIEEFHASW
+501 ARDFMIEGFNVSW
-514 RKDWFAYNLNKWGI
+514 RKDWFAYNSNKWGV

-541 LNTSRLSLEVSSE
+541 GPTSRLSLEVSTE
-554 RTNEMVLWLDGYGVE
+554 MTNKMVLWLDGYGVE
-569 FKVLGSSSWQR
+569 FKVLGSGTWQR
-580 FSFPLSAFKN
+580 FSFPLSALKN

-613 ELPKGNKGSV
+613 ELPRGSKGSA
-623 VKIGSPWAGEPP
+623 VKIGSPWVGEPP
-635 EFKNLRWIQ
+635 EFRNLRWIR

>member
-1 LQITEV
+1 MQI
-7 KLSIYKMQ
+7 LI
-15 VLKLNFLFS
+15 LKFLFS
-24 IIFYL
+24 IIFYFL
-29 LGLCFVRG
+29 SLCFVRS
-37 ESLPSYDYDA
+37 ESLPLYSHET
-47 PPIDFDTMWQG
+47 PFNSVDTMWQG

-77 DIILRII
+77 DVILRVI
-84 RYRIGEFKGKVAML
+84 RYRIGEFKGKRAMM

-104 PKGAQNVPGLL
+104 PKGAQTVPGLL

-124 DYRAVFSNAKRGYA
+124 DHRAVFSNAKRGYA

-147 ISAPGYTVRPNEV
+147 ISAPGYSVAPNEV
-160 KLFWAGKSG
+160 KLFWAGKSD

-198 IPVAEWTL
+198 IPVAEWTI

-217 FLITLAGRRG
+217 FLVTLAGRRG

-268 PSCGGISDRYSDI
+268 PSCGGISDRYSVNE
-281 QLHLATV
+281 LHSATV

-293 LKRISCPTF
+293 LRRVSCPIF

-317 EIAVEEIQSKDWRVT
+317 EKAVGEIQTKDWRVS

-353 DQHLKATFKVP
+353 DQHLKATFKAP
-364 ETPQVKIILKQ
+364 KTPQAEIILKQ
-375 GMLPQFSIRPDLNRK
+375 GMLPQFSVRPDPNRK
-390 VRSVEVYFT
+390 VRSVEIYFT

-404 QKPGVVKDDSRNTKH
+404 QEPGGTKDDSRNTKH

-428 KDSTSGVWLA
+428 KDSTSEGWLA
-438 DLPIFSLERPV
+438 DLPIFSVERPV
-449 WAYANVLYDLD
+449 WAYANVLYDLED
-460 NPIVGAGYYY
+460 TIVGAGYYY
-470 GTYKTKTFN
+470 GTYETKTLN

-488 PDKLSNSGTSLPK
+488 PDKLSNSGTSFPK
-501 PRDFMIEEFHASW
+501 ARDFMIEGFNASW
-514 RKDWFAYNLNKWGI
+514 RKDWFAYNSNKWGV

-541 LNTSRLSLEVSSE
+541 GPTSRLSLEVSTE
-554 RTNEMVLWLDGYGVE
+554 MTNKMVLWLDGYGVE
-569 FKVLGSSSWQR
+569 FKVLGSGTWQR
-580 FSFPLSAFKN
+580 FSFPLSALKN

-613 ELPKGNKGSV
+613 ELPRGSKGSA
-623 VKIGSPWAGEPP
+623 VKIGSPWVGEPP
-635 EFKNLRWIQ
+635 KFRNLRWIR

>member
-1 LQITEV
+1 MQI
-7 KLSIYKMQ
+7 LI
-15 VLKLNFLFS
+15 LKFLFS
-24 IIFYL
+24 IIFYFFS
-29 LGLCFVRG
+29 LCFVRS
-37 ESLPSYDYDA
+37 ESLPLYNHETPFNSV
-47 PPIDFDTMWQG
+47 DTMWQG

-77 DIILRII
+77 DVILRVI
-84 RYRIGEFKGKVAML
+84 RYRIGEFKGKRAMM

-104 PKGAQNVPGLL
+104 PKGAQTVPGLL

-124 DYRAVFSNAKRGYA
+124 DHRAVFSNAKRGYA

-147 ISAPGYTVRPNEV
+147 ISAPGYSVAPNEV
-160 KLFWAGKSG
+160 KLFWAGKSD

-198 IPVAEWTL
+198 IPVAEWTI

-217 FLITLAGRRG
+217 FLVTLAGRRG

-268 PSCGGISDRYSDI
+268 PSCGGISDRYSVNE
-281 QLHLATV
+281 LHSATV

-293 LKRISCPTF
+293 LRRVSCPIF

-317 EIAVEEIQSKDWRVT
+317 EKAVGEIQTKDWRVS

-353 DQHLKATFKVP
+353 DQHLKATFKAP
-364 ETPQVKIILKQ
+364 KTPQAEIILKQ
-375 GMLPQFSIRPDLNRK
+375 GMLPQFSVRPDPNRK
-390 VRSVEVYFT
+390 VRSVEIYFT

-404 QKPGVVKDDSRNTKH
+404 QEPGGTKDDSRNTKH

-428 KDSTSGVWLA
+428 KDSNSVVWLA
-438 DLPIFSLERPV
+438 DLPIFSVERPV
-449 WAYANVLYDLD
+449 WAYANVLYDLED
-460 NPIVGAGYYY
+460 TIVGAGYYY
-470 GTYKTKTFN
+470 GTYETKTFN

-488 PDKLSNSGTSLPK
+488 PDKLSNSGTSFPK
-501 PRDFMIEEFHASW
+501 ARDFMIEGFNASW
-514 RKDWFAYNLNKWGI
+514 RKDWFAYNSNKWGV

-541 LNTSRLSLEVSSE
+541 GPTSRLSLEVSTE
-554 RTNEMVLWLDGYGVE
+554 MTNKMVLWLDGYGVE
-569 FKVLGSSSWQR
+569 FKVLGSGTWQR
-580 FSFPLSAFKN
+580 FSFPLSALKN

-613 ELPKGNKGSV
+613 ELPRGSKGSA
-623 VKIGSPWAGEPP
+623 VKIGSPWVGEPP
-635 EFKNLRWIQ
+635 EFRNLRWIR

>member
-1 LQITEV
+1 MP
-7 KLSIYKMQ
+7 LSP
-15 VLKLNFLFS
+15 
-24 IIFYL
+24 
-29 LGLCFVRG
+29 
-37 ESLPSYDYDA
+37 LP
-47 PPIDFDTMWQG
+47 
-58 YNPRLENLETE
+58 
-69 ILKEWEQD
+69 
-77 DIILRII
+77 
-84 RYRIGEFKGKVAML
+84 
-98 AGVYGF
+98 
-104 PKGAQNVPGLL
+104 
-115 QVHGGGQYA
+115 
-124 DYRAVFSNAKRGYA
+124 
-138 TLSIAWAGR
+138 GR
-147 ISAPGYTVRPNEV
+147 ISAPRYSVRPNEV
-160 KLFWAGKSG
+160 KLFWAGKSD

-198 IPVAEWTL
+198 IPVAEWTI

-217 FLITLAGRRG
+217 FLVTLAGRRG

-268 PSCGGISDRYSDI
+268 PSCGGISDRYSI
-281 QLHLATV
+281 NELHSATV

-293 LKRISCPTF
+293 LRRVSCPIF

-317 EIAVEEIQSKDWRVT
+317 EKAVGEIQTKDWRVS

-353 DQHLKATFKVP
+353 DQHLKATFKAP
-364 ETPQVKIILKQ
+364 KTPQAEIILKQ
-375 GMLPQFSIRPDLNRK
+375 GMLPQFSVRPDPNRK
-390 VRSVEVYFT
+390 VRSVEIYFT

-404 QKPGVVKDDSRNTKH
+404 QEPGGTKDDSRNTKH

-438 DLPIFSLERPV
+438 DLPISSVERPV
-449 WAYANVLYDLD
+449 WAYANVLYDLED
-460 NPIVGAGYYY
+460 TIVGAGYYY
-470 GTYKTKTFN
+470 GKYETKTFN

-501 PRDFMIEEFHASW
+501 ARDFMIEGFNVSW
-514 RKDWFAYNLNKWGI
+514 RKDWFAYNSNKWGV

-541 LNTSRLSLEVSSE
+541 GPKSRLSLEVSTE
-554 RTNEMVLWLDGYGVE
+554 MTNKMVLWLDGYGVE
-569 FKVLGSSSWQR
+569 FKVLGSGTWQR
-580 FSFPLSAFKN
+580 FSFPLLALKN

-613 ELPKGNKGSV
+613 ELPRGSKGSA
-623 VKIGSPWAGEPP
+623 VKIGSPWVGEPP
-635 EFKNLRWIQ
+635 EFRNLRWIR

>member
-1 LQITEV
+1 
-7 KLSIYKMQ
+7 
-15 VLKLNFLFS
+15 
-24 IIFYL
+24 
-29 LGLCFVRG
+29 
-37 ESLPSYDYDA
+37 
-47 PPIDFDTMWQG
+47 MWQG

-77 DIILRII
+77 DVILRVI
-84 RYRIGEFKGKVAML
+84 RYRIGEFKGKRAMM

-104 PKGAQNVPGLL
+104 PKGAQTVPGLL

-124 DYRAVFSNAKRGYA
+124 DHRAVFSNAKRGYA

-147 ISAPGYTVRPNEV
+147 ISAPGYSVAPNEV
-160 KLFWAGKSG
+160 KLFWAGKSD

-198 IPVAEWTL
+198 IPVAEWTI

-217 FLITLAGRRG
+217 FLVTLAGRRG

-268 PSCGGISDRYSDI
+268 PSCGGISDRYSVNE
-281 QLHLATV
+281 LHSATV

-293 LKRISCPTF
+293 LRRVSCPIF

-317 EIAVEEIQSKDWRVT
+317 EKAVGEIQTKDWRVS

-353 DQHLKATFKVP
+353 DQHLKATFKAP
-364 ETPQVKIILKQ
+364 KTPQAEIILKQ
-375 GMLPQFSIRPDLNRK
+375 GMLPQFSVRPDPNRK
-390 VRSVEVYFT
+390 VRSVEIYFT

-404 QKPGVVKDDSRNTKH
+404 QEPGGTKDDSRNTKH

-428 KDSTSGVWLA
+428 KDSNSVVWLA
-438 DLPIFSLERPV
+438 DLPIFSVERPV
-449 WAYANVLYDLD
+449 WAYANVLYDLED
-460 NPIVGAGYYY
+460 TIVGAGYYY
-470 GTYKTKTFN
+470 GTYETNTLN
-479 LSSLLQVIS
+479 VSSLLQVIS
-488 PDKLSNSGTSLPK
+488 PDKLSNSGTSFPK
-501 PRDFMIEEFHASW
+501 ARDFMIEGFNASW
-514 RKDWFAYNLNKWGI
+514 RKDWFAYNSNKWGV

-541 LNTSRLSLEVSSE
+541 GPTSRLSLEVSTE
-554 RTNEMVLWLDGYGVE
+554 MTNKMVLWLDGYGVE
-569 FKVLGSSSWQR
+569 FKVLGSGTWQR
-580 FSFPLSAFKN
+580 FSFPLSALKN

-613 ELPKGNKGSV
+613 ELPRGSKGSA
-623 VKIGSPWAGEPP
+623 VKIGSPWVGEPP
-635 EFKNLRWIQ
+635 EFRNLRWIR

>member
-1 LQITEV
+1 MQI
-7 KLSIYKMQ
+7 LI
-15 VLKLNFLFS
+15 LKFLFS
-24 IIFYL
+24 IIFYFFS
-29 LGLCFVRG
+29 LCFVRS
-37 ESLPSYDYDA
+37 ESLPLYNHETPFNSV
-47 PPIDFDTMWQG
+47 DTMWQG

-77 DIILRII
+77 DVILRVI
-84 RYRIGEFKGKVAML
+84 RYRIGEFKGKRAMM

-104 PKGAQNVPGLL
+104 PKGAQTVPGLL

-124 DYRAVFSNAKRGYA
+124 DHRAVFSNAKRGYA

-147 ISAPGYTVRPNEV
+147 ISAPGYSVAPNEV
-160 KLFWAGKSG
+160 KLFWAGKSD

-198 IPVAEWTL
+198 IPVAEWTI

-217 FLITLAGRRG
+217 FLVTLAGRRG

-268 PSCGGISDRYSDI
+268 PSCGGISDRYSVNE
-281 QLHLATV
+281 LHSATV

-293 LKRISCPTF
+293 LRRVSCPIF

-317 EIAVEEIQSKDWRVT
+317 EKAVGEIQTKDWRVS

-353 DQHLKATFKVP
+353 DQHLKATFKAP
-364 ETPQVKIILKQ
+364 KTPQAEIILKQ
-375 GMLPQFSIRPDLNRK
+375 GMLPQFSVRPDPNRK
-390 VRSVEVYFT
+390 VRSVEIYFT

-404 QKPGVVKDDSRNTKH
+404 QEPGGTKDDSRNTKH

-428 KDSTSGVWLA
+428 KDSNSVVWLA
-438 DLPIFSLERPV
+438 DLPIFSVERPV
-449 WAYANVLYDLD
+449 WAYANVLYDLED
-460 NPIVGAGYYY
+460 TIVGAGYYY
-470 GTYKTKTFN
+470 GTYETKTLN

-488 PDKLSNSGTSLPK
+488 PDKLSNSGTSFPK
-501 PRDFMIEEFHASW
+501 ARDFMIEGFNASW
-514 RKDWFAYNLNKWGI
+514 RKDWFAYNSNKWGV
-528 RTNKLYEPRYSAP
+528 RTNRLYEPRYSAP
-541 LNTSRLSLEVSSE
+541 GPTSRLSLEVSTE
-554 RTNEMVLWLDGYGVE
+554 MTNKMVLWLDGYGVE
-569 FKVLGSSSWQR
+569 FKVLGSGTWQR
-580 FSFPLSAFKN
+580 FSFPLSALKN

-613 ELPKGNKGSV
+613 ELPRGSKGSA
-623 VKIGSPWAGEPP
+623 VKIGSPWVGEPP
-635 EFKNLRWIQ
+635 EFRNLRWIR

>member
-1 LQITEV
+1 MQI
-7 KLSIYKMQ
+7 LI
-15 VLKLNFLFS
+15 LKFLFS
-24 IIFYL
+24 IIFYFFS
-29 LGLCFVRG
+29 LCFVRS
-37 ESLPSYDYDA
+37 ESLPLYNHETPFNSV
-47 PPIDFDTMWQG
+47 DTMWQG

-77 DIILRII
+77 DVILRVI
-84 RYRIGEFKGKVAML
+84 RYRIGEFKGKRAMM

-104 PKGAQNVPGLL
+104 PKGAQTVPGLL

-124 DYRAVFSNAKRGYA
+124 DHRAVFSNAKRGYA

-147 ISAPGYTVRPNEV
+147 LSAPGYSVAPNEV
-160 KLFWAGKSG
+160 KLFWAGKSD

-198 IPVAEWTL
+198 IPVAEWTI

-217 FLITLAGRRG
+217 FLVTLAGRRG

-268 PSCGGISDRYSDI
+268 PSCGGISDRYSVNE
-281 QLHLATV
+281 LHSATV

-293 LKRISCPTF
+293 LRRVSCPIF

-317 EIAVEEIQSKDWRVT
+317 EKAVGEIQTKDWRVS

-353 DQHLKATFKVP
+353 DQHLKATFKAP
-364 ETPQVKIILKQ
+364 KTPQAEIILKQ
-375 GMLPQFSIRPDLNRK
+375 GMLPQFSVRPDPNRK
-390 VRSVEVYFT
+390 VRSVEIYFT

-404 QKPGVVKDDSRNTKH
+404 QEPGGTKDDSRNTKH

-428 KDSTSGVWLA
+428 KDSTSEGWLA
-438 DLPIFSLERPV
+438 DLPIFSVERPV
-449 WAYANVLYDLD
+449 WAYANVLYDLED
-460 NPIVGAGYYY
+460 TIVGAGYYY
-470 GTYKTKTFN
+470 GTYETKTLN

-488 PDKLSNSGTSLPK
+488 PDKLSNSGTSFPK
-501 PRDFMIEEFHASW
+501 ARDFMIEGFNASW
-514 RKDWFAYNLNKWGI
+514 RKDWFAYNSNKWGV

-541 LNTSRLSLEVSSE
+541 GPTSRLSLEVSTE
-554 RTNEMVLWLDGYGVE
+554 MTNKMVLWLDGYGVE
-569 FKVLGSSSWQR
+569 FKVLGSGTWQR
-580 FSFPLSAFKN
+580 FSFPLSALKN

-613 ELPKGNKGSV
+613 ELPRGSKGSA
-623 VKIGSPWAGEPP
+623 VKIGSPWVGEPP
-635 EFKNLRWIQ
+635 EFRNLRWIR

>member
-1 LQITEV
+1 MQI
-7 KLSIYKMQ
+7 LI
-15 VLKLNFLFS
+15 LKFLFS
-24 IIFYL
+24 IIFYFFS
-29 LGLCFVRG
+29 LCFVRS
-37 ESLPSYDYDA
+37 ESLPLYNHETPFNSV
-47 PPIDFDTMWQG
+47 DTMWQG

-77 DIILRII
+77 DVILRVI
-84 RYRIGEFKGKVAML
+84 RYRIGEFKGKRAMM

-104 PKGAQNVPGLL
+104 PKGAQTVPGLL

-124 DYRAVFSNAKRGYA
+124 DHRAVFSNAKRGYA

-147 ISAPGYTVRPNEV
+147 ISAPGYSVAPNEV
-160 KLFWAGKSG
+160 KLFWAGKSD

-198 IPVAEWTL
+198 IPVAEWTI

-217 FLITLAGRRG
+217 FLVTLAGRRG

-268 PSCGGISDRYSDI
+268 PSCGGISDRYSVNE
-281 QLHLATV
+281 LHSATV

-293 LKRISCPTF
+293 LRRVSCPIF

-317 EIAVEEIQSKDWRVT
+317 EKAVGEIQTKDWRVS

-353 DQHLKATFKVP
+353 DQHLKATFKAP
-364 ETPQVKIILKQ
+364 KTPQAEIILKQ
-375 GMLPQFSIRPDLNRK
+375 GMLPQFSVRPDPNRK
-390 VRSVEVYFT
+390 VRSVEIYFT

-404 QKPGVVKDDSRNTKH
+404 QEPGGTKDDSRNTKH

-428 KDSTSGVWLA
+428 KDSNSVVWLA
-438 DLPIFSLERPV
+438 DLPIFSVERPV
-449 WAYANVLYDLD
+449 WAYANVLYDLED
-460 NPIVGAGYYY
+460 TIVGAGYYY
-470 GTYKTKTFN
+470 GKYETKTFN

-488 PDKLSNSGTSLPK
+488 PDKLSNSGTSFPK
-501 PRDFMIEEFHASW
+501 ARDFMIEGFNASW
-514 RKDWFAYNLNKWGI
+514 RKDWFAYNSNKWGV

-541 LNTSRLSLEVSSE
+541 GPTSRLSLEVSTE
-554 RTNEMVLWLDGYGVE
+554 MTNKMVLWLDGYGVE
-569 FKVLGSSSWQR
+569 FKVLGSGTWQR
-580 FSFPLSAFKN
+580 FSFPLSALKN

-613 ELPKGNKGSV
+613 ELPRGSKGSA
-623 VKIGSPWAGEPP
+623 VKIGSPWVGEPP
-635 EFKNLRWIQ
+635 EFRNLRWIR

>member
-1 LQITEV
+1 MQI
-7 KLSIYKMQ
+7 LI
-15 VLKLNFLFS
+15 LKFLFS
-24 IIFYL
+24 IIFYFFS
-29 LGLCFVRG
+29 LCFVRS
-37 ESLPSYDYDA
+37 ESLPLYNHETPFNSV
-47 PPIDFDTMWQG
+47 DTMWQG

-77 DIILRII
+77 DVILRVI
-84 RYRIGEFKGKVAML
+84 RYRIGEFKGKRAMM

-104 PKGAQNVPGLL
+104 PKGAQTVPGLL

-124 DYRAVFSNAKRGYA
+124 DHRAVFSNAKRGYA

-147 ISAPGYTVRPNEV
+147 ISAPGYSVAPNEV
-160 KLFWAGKSG
+160 KLFWAGKSD

-198 IPVAEWTL
+198 IPVAEWTI

-217 FLITLAGRRG
+217 FLVTLAGRRG

-268 PSCGGISDRYSDI
+268 PSCGGISDRYSVNE
-281 QLHLATV
+281 LHSATV

-293 LKRISCPTF
+293 LRRVSCPIF

-317 EIAVEEIQSKDWRVT
+317 EKAVGEIQTKDWRVS

-353 DQHLKATFKVP
+353 DQHLKATFKAP
-364 ETPQVKIILKQ
+364 KTPQAEIILKQ
-375 GMLPQFSIRPDLNRK
+375 GMLPQFSVRPDPNRK
-390 VRSVEVYFT
+390 VRSVEIYFT

-404 QKPGVVKDDSRNTKH
+404 QEPGGTKDDSRNTKH

-428 KDSTSGVWLA
+428 KDSNSVVWLA
-438 DLPIFSLERPV
+438 DLPIFSVERPV
-449 WAYANVLYDLD
+449 WAYANVLYDLED
-460 NPIVGAGYYY
+460 TIVGAGYYY
-470 GTYKTKTFN
+470 GKYETKTFN

-488 PDKLSNSGTSLPK
+488 PDKLSNSGTSFPK
-501 PRDFMIEEFHASW
+501 ARDFMIEGFNASW
-514 RKDWFAYNLNKWGI
+514 RKDWFAYNSNKWGV

-541 LNTSRLSLEVSSE
+541 GPKSRLSLEVSTKM
-554 RTNEMVLWLDGYGVE
+554 TNKMVLWLDGYGVE
-569 FKVLGSSSWQR
+569 FKVLGSGTWQR
-580 FSFPLSAFKN
+580 FSFPLSALKN

-613 ELPKGNKGSV
+613 ELPRGSKGSA
-623 VKIGSPWAGEPP
+623 VKIGSPWVGEPP
-635 EFKNLRWIQ
+635 EFRNLRWIR

>member
-1 LQITEV
+1 MQI
-7 KLSIYKMQ
+7 LI
-15 VLKLNFLFS
+15 LKFLFS
-24 IIFYL
+24 IIFYFFS
-29 LGLCFVRG
+29 LCFVRS
-37 ESLPSYDYDA
+37 ESLPLYNHETPFNSV
-47 PPIDFDTMWQG
+47 DTMWQG

-77 DIILRII
+77 DVILRVI
-84 RYRIGEFKGKVAML
+84 RYRIGEFKGKRAMM

-104 PKGAQNVPGLL
+104 PKGAQTVPGLL

-124 DYRAVFSNAKRGYA
+124 DHRAVFSNAKRGYA

-147 ISAPGYTVRPNEV
+147 ISAPGYSVAPNEV
-160 KLFWAGKSG
+160 KLFWAGKSD

-198 IPVAEWTL
+198 IPVAEWTI

-217 FLITLAGRRG
+217 FLVTLAGRRG

-268 PSCGGISDRYSDI
+268 PSCGGISDRYSVNE
-281 QLHLATV
+281 LHSATV

-293 LKRISCPTF
+293 LRRVSCPIF

-317 EIAVEEIQSKDWRVT
+317 EKAVGEIQTKDWRVS

-353 DQHLKATFKVP
+353 DQHLKATFKAP
-364 ETPQVKIILKQ
+364 KTPQAEIILKQ
-375 GMLPQFSIRPDLNRK
+375 GMLPQFSVRPDPNRK
-390 VRSVEVYFT
+390 VRSVEIYFT

-404 QKPGVVKDDSRNTKH
+404 QEPGGTKDDSRNTKH

-428 KDSTSGVWLA
+428 KDSNSVVWLA
-438 DLPIFSLERPV
+438 DLPIFSVERPV
-449 WAYANVLYDLD
+449 WAYANVLYDLED
-460 NPIVGAGYYY
+460 TIVGAGYYY
-470 GTYKTKTFN
+470 GTYETKTLN

-501 PRDFMIEEFHASW
+501 ARDFMIEEFNASW
-514 RKDWFAYNLNKWGI
+514 RKDWFAYNSNKWGV

-541 LNTSRLSLEVSSE
+541 GPTSRLSLEVSTE
-554 RTNEMVLWLDGYGVE
+554 MTNKMVLWLDGYGVE
-569 FKVLGSSSWQR
+569 FKVLGSGTWQR
-580 FSFPLSAFKN
+580 FSFPLSALKN

-613 ELPKGNKGSV
+613 ELPRGSKGSA
-623 VKIGSPWAGEPP
+623 VKIGSPWVGEPP
-635 EFKNLRWIQ
+635 EFRNLRWIR

>member
-1 LQITEV
+1 MQI
-7 KLSIYKMQ
+7 LI
-15 VLKLNFLFS
+15 LKFLFS
-24 IIFYL
+24 IIFYFFS
-29 LGLCFVRG
+29 LCFVRS
-37 ESLPSYDYDA
+37 ESLPLYNHETPFNSV
-47 PPIDFDTMWQG
+47 DTMWQG

-77 DIILRII
+77 DVILRVI
-84 RYRIGEFKGKVAML
+84 RYRIGEFKGKRAMM

-104 PKGAQNVPGLL
+104 PKGAQTVPGLL

-124 DYRAVFSNAKRGYA
+124 DHRAVFSNAKRGYA

-147 ISAPGYTVRPNEV
+147 ISAPGYSVAPNEV
-160 KLFWAGKSG
+160 KLFWAGKSD

-198 IPVAEWTL
+198 IPVAEWTI

-217 FLITLAGRRG
+217 FLVTLAGRRG

-268 PSCGGISDRYSDI
+268 PSCGGISDRYSVNE
-281 QLHLATV
+281 LHSATV

-293 LKRISCPTF
+293 LRRVSCPIF

-317 EIAVEEIQSKDWRVT
+317 EKAVGEIQTKDWRVS

-353 DQHLKATFKVP
+353 DQHLKATFKAP
-364 ETPQVKIILKQ
+364 KTPQAEIILKQ
-375 GMLPQFSIRPDLNRK
+375 GMLPQFSVRPDPNRK
-390 VRSVEVYFT
+390 VRSVEIYFT

-404 QKPGVVKDDSRNTKH
+404 QEPGGTKDDSRNTKH

-428 KDSTSGVWLA
+428 KDSTSEGWLA
-438 DLPIFSLERPV
+438 DLPIFSVERPV
-449 WAYANVLYDLD
+449 WAYANVLYDLED
-460 NPIVGAGYYY
+460 TIVGAGYYY
-470 GTYKTKTFN
+470 GTYETKTLN

-488 PDKLSNSGTSLPK
+488 PDKLSNSGTSFPK
-501 PRDFMIEEFHASW
+501 ARDFMIEGFNASW
-514 RKDWFAYNLNKWGI
+514 RKDWFAYNSNKWGV

-541 LNTSRLSLEVSSE
+541 GPTSRLSLEVSTE
-554 RTNEMVLWLDGYGVE
+554 MTNKMVLWLDGYGGE
-569 FKVLGSSSWQR
+569 FKVLGSGTWQR
-580 FSFPLSAFKN
+580 FSFPLLALKN

-613 ELPKGNKGSV
+613 ELPRGSKGSA
-623 VKIGSPWAGEPP
+623 VKIGSPWVGEPP
-635 EFKNLRWIQ
+635 KFRNLRWIR

>member
-1 LQITEV
+1 MQI
-7 KLSIYKMQ
+7 LI
-15 VLKLNFLFS
+15 LKFLFS
-24 IIFYL
+24 IIFYFFN
-29 LGLCFVRG
+29 LCFVRS
-37 ESLPSYDYDA
+37 ESLPLYNHETPFNSV
-47 PPIDFDTMWQG
+47 DTMWQG

-77 DIILRII
+77 DVILRVI
-84 RYRIGEFKGKVAML
+84 RYRIGEFKGKRAMM

-104 PKGAQNVPGLL
+104 PKGAQTVPGLL

-124 DYRAVFSNAKRGYA
+124 DHRAVFSNAKRGYA

-147 ISAPGYTVRPNEV
+147 ISAPGYSVAPNEV
-160 KLFWAGKSG
+160 KLFWAGKSD

-198 IPVAEWTL
+198 IPVAEWTI

-217 FLITLAGRRG
+217 FLVTLAGRRG

-268 PSCGGISDRYSDI
+268 PSCGGISDRYSVNE
-281 QLHLATV
+281 LHSATV

-293 LKRISCPTF
+293 LRRVSCPIF

-317 EIAVEEIQSKDWRVT
+317 EKAVGEIQTKDWRVS

-353 DQHLKATFKVP
+353 DQHLKATFKAP
-364 ETPQVKIILKQ
+364 KTPQAEIILKQ
-375 GMLPQFSIRPDLNRK
+375 GMLPQFSVRPDPNRK
-390 VRSVEVYFT
+390 VRSVEIYFT

-404 QKPGVVKDDSRNTKH
+404 QEPGGTKDDSRNTKH

-428 KDSTSGVWLA
+428 KDSSSGVWLA
-438 DLPIFSLERPV
+438 DLPISSVERSA
-449 WAYANVLYDLD
+449 WAYANVLYDLED
-460 NPIVGAGYYY
+460 TIVGAGYYY
-470 GTYKTKTFN
+470 GTYETKTLN

-488 PDKLSNSGTSLPK
+488 PDKLSNSGTSFPK
-501 PRDFMIEEFHASW
+501 ARDFMIEGFNASW
-514 RKDWFAYNLNKWGI
+514 RKDWFAYNSNKWGV
-528 RTNKLYEPRYSAP
+528 RTNRLYEPRYSAP
-541 LNTSRLSLEVSSE
+541 GPTSRLSLEVSTE
-554 RTNEMVLWLDGYGVE
+554 MTNKMVLWLDGYGVE
-569 FKVLGSSSWQR
+569 FKVLGSGTWQR
-580 FSFPLSAFKN
+580 FSFPLSALKN

-613 ELPKGNKGSV
+613 ELPRGSKGSA
-623 VKIGSPWAGEPP
+623 VKIGSPWVGEPP
-635 EFKNLRWIQ
+635 EFRNLRWIR